1 MGEAMPK
8 MSSKVTMKIEPK
20 LLETISVKA
29 EAEGL
34 AVSSYIRKAVI
45 SYIGERLENNPRSIR
60 FEMTS
65 MEIRVINK
73 LLDLGVVKTDEDVFH
88 NALNEYLRCEYDKV
102 VSRAKDMMIEDHISR
117 DKKGNEPFAVNNRT
131 DLDEGIDVHFVTE
144 EGDVDK

>member
-1 MGEAMPK
+1 MPK

-117 DKKGNEPFAVNNRT
+117 DQKGKDPFAVNTRT
-131 DLDEGIDVHFVTE
+131 DPDEGIDVHFVNE